1 MIHSISES
9 PTGQDDLKYRMNLA
23 GQKGNR
29 KIEKRRL
36 YLCNFI
42 EALRKKNGSNSQ
54 KSNKWQEV
62 DSREV

>member
-29 KIEKRRL
+29 KIEKRRH

-42 EALRKKNGSNSQ
+42 DALREKMAAILRSQTNGKK
-54 KSNKWQEV
+54 
-62 DSREV
+62 